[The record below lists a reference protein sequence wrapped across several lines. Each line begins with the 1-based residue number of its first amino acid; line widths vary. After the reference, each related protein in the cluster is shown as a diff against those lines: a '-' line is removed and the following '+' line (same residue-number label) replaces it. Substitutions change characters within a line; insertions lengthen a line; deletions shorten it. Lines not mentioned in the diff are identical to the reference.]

1 MTSAKKK
8 VASSKKY
15 ETWEDIKKRR
25 PVDPEVAK
33 RIHAESEAY
42 VAVFPLIDLRED
54 FGLTQ
59 TALANAI
66 GIDQSNVSRI
76 ERGKLS
82 TMEIATL
89 QKYIEALGGTI
100 EIHAR
105 FGKKT
110 HLITDS
116 ELLDA
121 EANF

>member
-1 MTSAKKK
+1 MAATKKK
-8 VASSKKY
+8 TSQGKVMTL
-15 ETWEDIKKRR
+15 EQVLERR
-25 PVDPEVAK
+25 PVDPVSAK
-33 RIHAESEAY
+33 KIRAQSNAY
-42 VAVFPLIDLRED
+42 VAIYPLIDLRED

-59 TALANAI
+59 TALANEI

-105 FGKKT
+105 FGKKVY
-110 HLITDS
+110 LITDS

-121 EANF
+121 ESSF

>member
-1 MTSAKKK
+1 MAVTKKK
-8 VASSKKY
+8 TSQRGVMTL
-15 ETWEDIKKRR
+15 EQVLERR
-25 PVDPEVAK
+25 PVDPVRAK
-33 RIHAESEAY
+33 KIRAESEAY
-42 VAVFPLIDLRED
+42 VALFPLIELRED

-59 TALANAI
+59 TALAKEI

-116 ELLDA
+116 DLLDA

>member
-1 MTSAKKK
+1 MAATKKK
-8 VASSKKY
+8 TSQRGVMTL
-15 ETWEDIKKRR
+15 EQVLERR
-25 PVDPEVAK
+25 PVDPARAK
-33 RIHAESEAY
+33 KIRSESEAF
-42 VAVFPLIDLRED
+42 VAVFPLIDLREE

-59 TALANAI
+59 TALASVI

-121 EANF
+121 ESDF

>member
-1 MTSAKKK
+1 MAVTKKK
-8 VASSKKY
+8 TSQRGVMTL
-15 ETWEDIKKRR
+15 EQVLERR
-25 PVDPEVAK
+25 PVNPVRAK
-33 RIHAESEAY
+33 KIRAASNAY
-42 VAVFPLIDLRED
+42 SAVFPLIELREE
-54 FGLTQ
+54 FGFTQ
-59 TALANAI
+59 VALANEI

-76 ERGKLS
+76 ERGNLS
-82 TMEIATL
+82 KMEIATL

>member
-1 MTSAKKK
+1 M
-8 VASSKKY
+8 
-15 ETWEDIKKRR
+15 
-25 PVDPEVAK
+25 
-33 RIHAESEAY
+33 
-42 VAVFPLIDLRED
+42 IDLREN
-54 FGLTQ
+54 FNFTQ
-59 TALANAI
+59 VALAKEI

-105 FGKKT
+105 FGMKT

-116 ELLDA
+116 ELLSA
-121 EANF
+121 ESNF